1 MPKSK
6 RQQSES
12 QKHIT
17 TLTDEIEHLQSS
29 LVWFLQKF
37 TNISF
42 QLVWRRRKVT
52 FICVLSQRPKS
63 VIRNDDHVFKR
74 TAPPAD
80 LVDISRQNHQ
90 KIVGIDFLE
99 MITRYIV
106 MTAFLLAINRY

>member
-37 TNISF
+37 ITNISF

-52 FICVLSQRPKS
+52 FINDPKS